1 MHGKGTPHL
10 LGYTSEAIA
19 FKDWLEWCTA
29 GRARDL
35 QIMYGLGGERRL
47 SEVELTGLSGYKDS
61 SPVRI
66 GNGAYGQFQLDVY
79 GELMDSAHLY
89 RKYVGDID
97 E

>member
-1 MHGKGTPHL
+1 M